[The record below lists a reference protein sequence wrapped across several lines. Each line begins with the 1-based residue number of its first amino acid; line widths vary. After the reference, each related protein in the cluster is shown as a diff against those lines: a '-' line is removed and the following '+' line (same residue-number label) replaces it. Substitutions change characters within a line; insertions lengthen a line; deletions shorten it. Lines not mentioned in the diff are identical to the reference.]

1 MTSERKIA
9 ANRANGRASRG
20 PKTAQGKAKAS
31 QNARRHGLTL
41 PVVADP
47 ALSKDAEELARE
59 IAGGAASPEIL
70 QQARAAAE
78 AQIELVRIRR
88 VKLDVLA
95 RSTNSAKAA
104 QDEAQDVMRMQT
116 EIRSESLGK
125 ECASAELISP
135 EVFDQLLKIDRYERR
150 AMSKRKFAI
159 RGLDR
164 ARKRIGAPE

>member
-1 MTSERKIA
+1 MTSERKSA

-20 PKTAQGKAKAS
+20 PKTARGKKRSS

-59 IAGGAASPEIL
+59 LAGPAVSPEVL
-70 QQARAAAE
+70 QQARVVAE
-78 AQIELVRIRR
+78 AQIDFVRIRH

-104 QDEAQDVMRMQT
+104 QDEAQDVIAHASRDQV
-116 EIRSESLGK
+116 ESLGK
-125 ECASAELISP
+125 ECASTELISP

-150 AMSKRKFAI
+150 AMSKRKSDI
-159 RGLDR
+159 
-164 ARKRIGAPE
+164 I